1 MKKLFIRNLIILVLA
16 ASMLMGDAA
25 LAAENDGIEITLVPV
40 ETDENGETIP
50 TETAPEQT
58 APYTSIPSSISYVA
72 KIPIAGIASVIS
84 VGNPLAYTKPA
95 KTEGEIDWEL
105 RATALD
111 GYENFGI
118 SVVDTYLNVRDKGSE
133 DGNVIG
139 KMTNHNACEILE
151 TSSDGKWFKIKSG
164 EVTGWASTDY
174 IQTGWQAQDIG
185 KEEANQQIK
194 IMTETLN
201 VRSEPN
207 TDSEIWTQAS
217 RNSRYDVVRTLGDW
231 VEIELDSDTG
241 YVSKEFVEVIYSLD
255 TAVKYTPPRE
265 EVVKTLRDR
274 IVAYA
279 LKWVGGRY
287 VWGGETLGK
296 GVDCSGFTMK
306 VYQNFGIY
314 MSHYSGDQ
322 AHEGT
327 KISRSQLKKG
337 DLIFYAKNGS
347 INHVAIY
354 IGDGQVVHARS
365 TRRGICITD
374 MDYRTPVRYVT
385 FID

>member
-1 MKKLFIRNLIILVLA
+1 MKKILLRNIILLMLA
-16 ASMLMGDAA
+16 ASILLGDAA
-25 LAAENDGIEITLVPV
+25 FAETEAGIEITLTPQ
-40 ETDENGETIP
+40 ETDAEGNVIETEAP
-50 TETAPEQT
+50 PETT
-58 APYTSIPSSISYVA
+58 APYNSIPSSISSN
-72 KIPIAGIASVIS
+72 KGIPIAGISSVIA
-84 VGNPLAYTKPA
+84 VGSPLSRTEPA
-95 KTEGEIDWEL
+95 KTEGEIDWAL
-105 RATALD
+105 RATAIE
-111 GYENFGI
+111 GYTNFGI
-118 SVVDTYLNVRDKGSE
+118 SVVDSFLNVRSKASE
-133 DGNVIG
+133 DGDVIG
-139 KMTNHNACEILE
+139 KMTNNNACEILE
-151 TSSDGKWFKIKSG
+151 TSSDGKWYKIQSG
-164 EVTGWASTDY
+164 EVTGWVSTSY
-174 IQTGWQAQDIG
+174 IKTGWEAIDLG
-185 KEEANQQIK
+185 KGEANQQIK
-194 IMTETLN
+194 ITTETLN
-201 VRSEPN
+201 VRSEA
-207 TDSEIWTQAS
+207 TTESAIWTQAS
-217 RNSRYDVVRTLGDW
+217 QNSRYDVVRTIGDW

-241 YVSKEFVEVIYSLD
+241 YVSKEFVEVVYTLD
-255 TAVKYTPPRE
+255 TAVKYTPPKE
-265 EVVKTLRDR
+265 ERIQTLRDR

-327 KISRSQLKKG
+327 KISRDQLKKG
-337 DLIFYAKNGS
+337 DLVFYARNGT

-374 MDYRTPVRYVT
+374 IDYRTPVRYVT